1 MGGRERGELDY
12 RSMIVRARMD
22 RPVCVFCNFIFWP
35 ARYVLGA
42 GGGVV
47 GFMGGA
53 TVGTTGGECV
63 GAVDDD
69 VLATFSAARCWE
81 PCVAASCCC

>member
-22 RPVCVFCNFIFWP
+22 RP
-35 ARYVLGA
+35 ARDVLGA

-69 VLATFSAARCWE
+69 VLATNCR
-81 PCVAASCCC
+81 PIV

>member
-22 RPVCVFCNFIFWP
+22 RP
-35 ARYVLGA
+35 ARDVLGA

-47 GFMGGA
+47 GFVGGA
-53 TVGTTGGECV
+53 TVGTTDSECV
-63 GAVDDD
+63 GAGDD